1 MLLRRQRP
9 KRMTS
14 AILFINLLRNLVK
27 KIKCLSL
34 SVLMQIRRREA
45 VNLPNKRSLRNKFA
59 LQIDF
64 SSVKISTLMP
74 NIKLASFR
82 LAKPLLKLSCTFQ
95 QNKLWSSQQTFFKNE
110 HKLWKRTEEWSRII
124 INHRTLS
131 QTTSSKRYFQKI
143 FLKSILTSR
152 SKSQGKTL
160 EWVIKFLIIQFF

>member
-9 KRMTS
+9 KKMTS
-14 AILFINLLRNLVK
+14 AILFISLLRNQAK

-64 SSVKISTLMP
+64 SSVKISMLMP

-82 LAKPLLKLSCTFQ
+82 LAKPLLKLNCTFQ
-95 QNKLWSSQQTFFKNE
+95 QNKL
-110 HKLWKRTEEWSRII
+110 
-124 INHRTLS
+124 
-131 QTTSSKRYFQKI
+131 
-143 FLKSILTSR
+143 
-152 SKSQGKTL
+152 
-160 EWVIKFLIIQFF
+160 